1 MSGTA
6 PARRERFFATCA
18 PGLEALLHAEASELG
33 LAKLER
39 QVGGVYFEG
48 TLDDALRANLWLRTA
63 IRVLMR
69 LARFEAK
76 DGDALYAGAST
87 VEWER
92 FVRADGTLIVDAHTS
107 DSALDHSLFLEQRV
121 KDAIVDQ
128 LRDKFG
134 TRPTVAKE
142 GADLGVY
149 VHLFRDRCTLL
160 VDTSGD
166 SLHKRGWRRFQGR
179 APLAETFAAA
189 LVLASGWDKR
199 APLVDPFC
207 GSGTV
212 LIEAALIARNMAPGL
227 FREKF
232 GCERWPSAEL
242 RKATQLREQARA
254 AVKPSKAR
262 LVGRDL
268 DRAMLTGAKEN
279 LAAAGL
285 GDAIELEHGNAL
297 EFAPRKGWGAWIVSN
312 PPWGERIGEERE
324 VARLY
329 SQFGALLRERCAGFH
344 ASLLVRKGAI
354 AEALRL
360 PNPRRTRVL
369 NGGIE
374 CEVVTADL

>member
-1 MSGTA
+1 MSGVA

-18 PGLEALLHAEASELG
+18 PGLEPLLHAEAGELG
-33 LAKLER
+33 LSKLER

-69 LARFEAK
+69 VARFEAK
-76 DGDALYAGAST
+76 DGDALYAGARAI
-87 VEWER
+87 EWER

-107 DSALDHSLFLEQRV
+107 DSELDHSLFLEQRV

-134 TRPTVAKE
+134 KRPTVAKE

-160 VDTSGD
+160 VDTSGE

-189 LVLASGWDKR
+189 LVLASNWDRR

-212 LIEAALIARNMAPGL
+212 LVEAALIARHMAPGL

-232 GCERWPSAEL
+232 GCERWPGAEL

-254 AVKPSKAR
+254 AAKPSKAR
-262 LVGRDL
+262 LWGRDL
-268 DRAMLTGAKEN
+268 DRAMLAGAKEN
-279 LAAAGL
+279 LEAAGL
-285 GDAIELEHGNAL
+285 GDAIELEQGNAL
-297 EFAPRKGWGAWIVSN
+297 DFAPRKGWGAWIVSN
-312 PPWGERIGEERE
+312 PPWGERIGEERD

-354 AEALRL
+354 AEELRL

-374 CEVVTADL
+374 CELVTADR

>member
-1 MSGTA
+1 MPRSPGRITA
-6 PARRERFFATCA
+6 DGPRDLAEALVASLRAPVDDDVAADSLTHPFHTYPAKLHPATARILVDVVADGARR
-18 PGLEALLHAEASELG
+18 G
-33 LAKLER
+33 
-39 QVGGVYFEG
+39 
-48 TLDDALRANLWLRTA
+48 
-63 IRVLMR
+63 
-69 LARFEAK
+69 
-76 DGDALYAGAST
+76 
-87 VEWER
+87 
-92 FVRADGTLIVDAHTS
+92 
-107 DSALDHSLFLEQRV
+107 
-121 KDAIVDQ
+121 
-128 LRDKFG
+128 
-134 TRPTVAKE
+134 
-142 GADLGVY
+142 
-149 VHLFRDRCTLL
+149 
-160 VDTSGD
+160 
-166 SLHKRGWRRFQGR
+166 
-179 APLAETFAAA
+179 
-189 LVLASGWDKR
+189 
-199 APLVDPFC
+199 PLVDPFC

-268 DRAMLTGAKEN
+268 DRAMLTGAQEN
-279 LAAAGL
+279 LEAAGL

-297 EFAPRKGWGAWIVSN
+297 EFAPRKGWGAWIVGN

-354 AEALRL
+354 AEELRL